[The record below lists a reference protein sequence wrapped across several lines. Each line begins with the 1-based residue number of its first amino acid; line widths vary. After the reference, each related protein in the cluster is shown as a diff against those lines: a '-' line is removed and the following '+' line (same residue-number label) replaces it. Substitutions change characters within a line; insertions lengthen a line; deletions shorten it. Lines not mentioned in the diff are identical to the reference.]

1 MDGAIVINGYL
12 NGSSFTEPAEML
24 TASAAKAGVG
34 MRTFLNNDL
43 TVPIGDAEAFS
54 RILGD
59 TDFVIFWDKDVP
71 LAKNLEVCDIPV
83 FNCSECIRLCDDKVL
98 THLTLADWNIPS
110 IRTVASPM
118 SFGMNYEDQADR
130 ILNQF
135 GFPFVSKDRVGSFG
149 QQVRLV
155 RDMGDLRKELSSSVP
170 KIFQEYIEC
179 GGEDIRVE
187 VVGGRVVAAVKRK
200 APEGDFRSNASNGGV
215 MKAYS
220 PTEEEKSLAI
230 EAANAVEADFCGVDI
245 ISSEEGPK
253 VCEINSN
260 AHITN
265 LRNATGI
272 DVSERIL
279 QHVINYLS

>member
-1 MDGAIVINGYL
+1 MNGAIVINGYL
-12 NGSSFTEPAEML
+12 NGSSFLEPAEML
-24 TASAAKAGVG
+24 TAAAAKAEVG
-34 MRTFLNNDL
+34 MRTFRNTDL
-43 TVPIGDAEAFS
+43 TVPIGDAEAFRS
-54 RILGD
+54 ILGD
-59 TDFVIFWDKDVP
+59 VDFVIFWDKDVP

-83 FNCSECIRLCDDKVL
+83 FNCSECIRLCDDKAL
-98 THLTLADWNIPS
+98 THLTLADWNVPS

-118 SFGMNYEDQADR
+118 SFGTPYEDQAER
-130 ILNQF
+130 ILGQF
-135 GFPFVSKDRVGSFG
+135 GFPFVSKDCVGSFG

-155 RDMGDLRKELSSSVP
+155 RDEDDLRKELSSSVP

-179 GGEDIRVE
+179 GGEDIRAE

-215 MKAYS
+215 MKAYE

-230 EAANAVEADFCGVDI
+230 EAANAVGADFCGVDI
-245 ISSEEGPK
+245 IVSDEGPK
-253 VCEINSN
+253 VCEVNSN
-260 AHITN
+260 AHIMN

-279 QHVINYLS
+279 EHIVNYLS